1 MEDHS
6 AYLSRKS
13 VERSDISDSNTQGY
27 ANCRYLNTYG
37 SNAARYAEQ
46 AFQGKAGPLRW
57 KPNNMA
63 ACVE

>member
-6 AYLSRKS
+6 AQLSRKS
-13 VERSDISDSNTQGY
+13 VERSEISDSDTQGY

-46 AFQGKAGPLRW
+46 AFQGKAGPLRL
-57 KPNNMA
+57 KTN
-63 ACVE
+63 